1 MKQPK
6 YPKIDLALVVAQG
19 LLIAA
24 AMCLSTGCVAT
35 FEESRLVGMP
45 PKVAATQDPEDRQ
58 ACRELDDSRIFWS
71 AIGKGSGAIAGG
83 AGVSTIP
90 FEDYRDA
97 RIALASVSAGAAAL
111 AVTSLYVADQ
121 KGAAWARDCSQ

>member
-1 MKQPK
+1 MSR
-6 YPKIDLALVVAQG
+6 LVLVPI
-19 LLIAA
+19 LLL
-24 AMCLSTGCVAT
+24 LSGCVAT
-35 FEESRLVGMP
+35 FEESRLAGMP
-45 PKVAATQDPEDRQ
+45 PKLAAAQTPEERKT
-58 ACRELDDSRIFWS
+58 CRELDDSRIFWS
-71 AIGKGSGAIAGG
+71 ALGKGSGAIAGG

-90 FEDYRDA
+90 FEDSRDA